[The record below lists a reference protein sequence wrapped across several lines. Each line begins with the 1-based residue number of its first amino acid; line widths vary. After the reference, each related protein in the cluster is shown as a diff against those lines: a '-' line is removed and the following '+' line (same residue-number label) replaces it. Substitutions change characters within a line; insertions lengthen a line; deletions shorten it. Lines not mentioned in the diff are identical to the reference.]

1 MAKYQDDSERNST
14 NQNGCSNVI
23 NIIALG
29 TRIEGKITVESDFR
43 LDGEIVGDIVGK
55 SKVVIGEK
63 GFLKGTLLCTNAEII
78 GRIDGNVQVSNS
90 LILHSTAE
98 LKGDVKTKS
107 LTIEPNAV
115 FNGTCSM
122 RESFDI
128 DSNFQS
134 EA

>member
-14 NQNGCSNVI
+14 NQNGGSNVI

-90 LILHSTAE
+90 LILRSTAE